1 MAMRP
6 SGRGSG
12 GALNLPAGLRRLG
25 ASAGLR
31 RLGASAGLRRLG
43 ASAGLRRLGT
53 GVLDALLPPHCLT
66 CDAPVTVQG
75 GLCAECFAKLSFVSA
90 PLCTRCGVPFPHA
103 GAGLPMPDGPW
114 CEACVTAP
122 PAFASAR
129 AALRY
134 DAGAKALILPFK
146 HRDAVEM
153 ARPLARH
160 MARAGRD
167 LLAGAD
173 MLVPVPLHRW
183 RLFARRHNQA
193 ALLAAQLARL
203 SGVPHRPMLLRRLR
217 RTRPLGEMGARDRA
231 VELEGAFGLA
241 PGAARALAGQ
251 RVLLVDDVL
260 TSGATAD
267 ACARV
272 SLAGGAAQVD
282 VLAAARVP
290 DPRMEGG
297 R

>member
-1 MAMRP
+1 MVAATLKRLGI
-6 SGRGSG
+6 S
-12 GALNLPAGLRRLG
+12 AGLRRLG
-25 ASAGLR
+25 LSAGLRRLGLSAGLR
-31 RLGASAGLRRLG
+31 RLGAG
-43 ASAGLRRLGT
+43 A
-53 GVLDALLPPHCLT
+53 LDALLPPTCLT
-66 CDAPVTVQG
+66 CNASVTEQG
-75 GLCAECFAKLSFVSA
+75 GLCADCFAKLSFVSA
-90 PLCTRCGVPFPHA
+90 PLCARCGVPFPHDA
-103 GAGLPMPDGPW
+103 VGTPLEGGLW

-134 DAGAKALILPFK
+134 DAGAKAMILPFK
-146 HRDAVEM
+146 HRDATEM
-153 ARPLARH
+153 ARPLARQ

-167 LLAGAD
+167 LLRAAD

-193 ALLAAQLARL
+193 ALLGAQLARI

-217 RTRPLGEMGARDRA
+217 ATPPLGELSAFDRSA
-231 VELEGAFGLA
+231 VLEGAFGLA
-241 PGAARALAGQ
+241 PGAARVLAGR
-251 RVLLVDDVL
+251 RVLLLDDVL

-267 ACARV
+267 ECARV
-272 SLAGGAAQVD
+272 LLAGGAARVD

-290 DPRMEGG
+290 DPRLETP